1 MGQPKEINSRLADI
15 KPRLGSRSLYTVAT
29 ESNENPSSQT
39 ADKNVSSEHNVIN
52 DLPPSDTDINVIN
65 DIKEPF
71 VAPQVK
77 SSSRKKGRK
86 PKYGT
91 NLTEPIT
98 VNFTPEEK
106 AKLEA
111 RSAQLLGA
119 PLTAIIRDALHE
131 KGLI

>member
-15 KPRLGSRSLYTVAT
+15 KPRLGSRSLYNVAQ
-29 ESNENPSSQT
+29 EPDDKPSQPS
-39 ADKNVSSEHNVIN
+39 DKIVSSNINDINVLPPKTDNTVLIDTPAPIAA
-52 DLPPSDTDINVIN
+52 DLPPQPHS
-65 DIKEPF
+65 K
-71 VAPQVK
+71 
-77 SSSRKKGRK
+77 KKGRK

>member
-15 KPRLGSRSLYTVAT
+15 KPRIGSRSLYTVPA

-39 ADKNVSSEHNVIN
+39 PDKNVSSDHNAIN
-52 DLPPSDTDINVIN
+52 APPSDTAINVIN

-71 VAPQVK
+71 AAPLVK